1 MSTAEEMAEYIML
14 WEVVQE
20 VQFSHEPDQISWKW
34 TANGLYSS
42 KSTYE
47 IQFSRKLH
55 LQHPGNLEG

>member
-20 VQFSHEPDQISWKW
+20 VQFSQEPDQISWKW

-42 KSTYE
+42 KSA
-47 IQFSRKLH
+47 
-55 LQHPGNLEG
+55 